1 MSYVYTKMESPL
13 GILTLVGSDNGLAA
27 VSWENDA
34 LEHMRVQPLSEDR
47 TYPLLLDTETQLR
60 EYFLGKRTTFS
71 LPLDFV
77 GTEFQISVWQ
87 ALLTIPYGET
97 RSYGHI
103 AKQLGN
109 AKAMRAVGAA
119 NGKNPIPIIAPCHRV
134 IGANNQ
140 LTGFTGGLERKA
152 YLLDLESKQKSL
164 FSK

>member
-1 MSYVYTKMESPL
+1 MESPL

-34 LEHMRVQPLSEDR
+34 LEHIRVQPISEDR
-47 TYPLLLDTETQLR
+47 MHPILLDTEMQLH
-60 EYFLGKRTTFS
+60 EYFQGKRTIFT

-77 GTEFQISVWQ
+77 GTEFQIKVWH

-97 RSYGHI
+97 RSYGYI

-109 AKAMRAVGAA
+109 ANAMRAVGAA
-119 NGKNPIPIIAPCHRV
+119 NGKNPLPIIAPCHRV

-140 LTGFTGGLERKA
+140 LTGFTGGLHRKA
-152 YLLDLESKQKSL
+152 YLLDLESKQKSF
-164 FSK
+164 FSR